1 MVDTEEGTDGENE
14 REYHRVLT
22 RVSHA
27 ATRGAS
33 VGMGLRGG
41 LHVAS
46 YALRLVSS
54 VAVRRRQRR
63 GLMIRHGR
71 ESGFQATVKKILRDT
86 AAHGLFLGTFS
97 ASFVMLDEGIA
108 YVFGRERT
116 RAWRALLSG
125 FLSGPSLML
134 TGVFRDGT
142 NDRHTSLAI
151 YLVLRGIMLLVR
163 CGNIPLEE
171 DDSGRL
177 APPPATTYSI
187 EARRSDSMKEHPAVG
202 QEAGSC
208 VVSQKR
214 STNGGNAAAAAGI
227 KRPKVRRAWIY
238 WLLTPTRFAYGDVV
252 LMCLATA
259 QLGYSWVILP
269 STLPGSYIKFLNTHG
284 GKSPLVLEGIRDVCS
299 RRTRRMPCDIV
310 HPGQSCSGHALTF
323 FPRAYLRALPV
334 YIPVYIVPALLI
346 HRQKLLQKGNAARIW
361 PKIVKGCLR
370 SSLFLSLYCT
380 LAWRG
385 VCVGFQTTGKST
397 GTIIASSCWV
407 AGVALLAEK
416 KSRRMELAV
425 YALARALESFS
436 MSLVEWGYVPKSKN
450 LPRID
455 VLLFSIATAAICHCY
470 SDHNGKRRDVFA
482 GKYLNVFD
490 FIFGNTGFTNSGRI
504 RHVPT
509 NKDLVAMAGETGFGK
524 RVRSFARSIGND
536 LAALSR
542 NPSIPS
548 SISSLSLDS
557 DDDAERK
564 YM

>member
-1 MVDTEEGTDGENE
+1 
-14 REYHRVLT
+14 
-22 RVSHA
+22 
-27 ATRGAS
+27 
-33 VGMGLRGG
+33 
-41 LHVAS
+41 
-46 YALRLVSS
+46 
-54 VAVRRRQRR
+54 
-63 GLMIRHGR
+63 MIRKDR

-171 DDSGRL
+171 EDSVSVAQR
-177 APPPATTYSI
+177 PPTTYSI
-187 EARRSDSMKEHPAVG
+187 EARRSDSMKE
-202 QEAGSC
+202 QAGSC
-208 VVSQKR
+208 VVSPKK
-214 STNGGNAAAAAGI
+214 NMNHDGI
-227 KRPKVRRAWIY
+227 KKPKLRRAWIF

-299 RRTRRMPCDIV
+299 RRTRRMPCDVV

-385 VCVGFQTTGKST
+385 VCVGFQTTGTST
-397 GTIIASSCWV
+397 GTVIASSCWV
-407 AGVALLAEK
+407 AGMALLAEK

-436 MSLVEWGYVPKSKN
+436 MSLVEWGYVPKSKD

-482 GKYLNVFD
+482 GKYLNIFD

-548 SISSLSLDS
+548 SISSSSLDS
-557 DDDAERK
+557 DEDAERIRK
-564 YM
+564 YI

>member
-1 MVDTEEGTDGENE
+1 M
-14 REYHRVLT
+14 
-22 RVSHA
+22 
-27 ATRGAS
+27 
-33 VGMGLRGG
+33 
-41 LHVAS
+41 
-46 YALRLVSS
+46 
-54 VAVRRRQRR
+54 RRQRR
-63 GLMIRHGR
+63 GLTIRKDG
-71 ESGFQATVKKILRDT
+71 GFQATVRKILRDT

-108 YVFGRERT
+108 HVFGRERT
-116 RAWRALLSG
+116 KAWRALFSG
-125 FLSGPSLML
+125 FVSGPSLML
-134 TGVFRDGT
+134 TGIFRDGT

-151 YLVLRGIMLLVR
+151 YLVLRGIMLLIR

-171 DDSGRL
+171 DDSSRI
-177 APPPATTYSI
+177 APPLATGYSM
-187 EARRSDSMKEHPAVG
+187 EARRSDSMMGHPAAG
-202 QEAGSC
+202 QDTRADVLSEERNDQRSSTLHAGKHHLDG
-208 VVSQKR
+208 VLK
-214 STNGGNAAAAAGI
+214 
-227 KRPKVRRAWIY
+227 PKVRRAWIR

-299 RRTRRMPCDIV
+299 RRTRHMPCDIV
-310 HPGQSCSGHALTF
+310 HPGQNCSGHALTF

-346 HRQKLLQKGNAARIW
+346 HRHKLLQKGNAATLW

-385 VCVGFQTTGKST
+385 VCVGFQTTGTST
-397 GTIIASSCWV
+397 GTVIASSCWV
-407 AGVALLAEK
+407 AGMALLAEK

-436 MSLVEWGYVPKSKN
+436 MSLVEWGYIPKSKK

-504 RHVPT
+504 RHIPT
-509 NKDLVAMAGETGFGK
+509 NKDLVAMASETGFGK

-536 LAALSR
+536 LSALSR

-548 SISSLSLDS
+548 SISSSSSLDS
-557 DDDAERK
+557 DEEAERIH
-564 YM
+564 